1 MRVKTKLS
9 AQFSLRDAA
18 DEFLSYKQAQK
29 VRERT
34 LKEYKTYI
42 NGFIQESSNSLEMD
56 LLTADV
62 ISYFSDIPNT
72 SPARFNHPYQYLHAL
87 FSWCA
92 KQDYI
97 PYNPFDKLELKK
109 RRDDGHVLPATIS
122 DIPNFSQCQPI
133 PPRHIFRNENISKI
147 FDRDFKERSTV
158 VQIMSAKNHL
168 LAILQ
173 KDYPTTINYFL
184 AVRA

>member
-42 NGFIQESSNSLEMD
+42 NGFIQESSNSLDMD
-56 LLTADV
+56 LLKADV

-72 SPARFNHPYQYLHAL
+72 SPARFT
-87 FSWCA
+87 
-92 KQDYI
+92 I
-97 PYNPFDKLELKK
+97 P
-109 RRDDGHVLPATIS
+109 IS
-122 DIPNFSQCQPI
+122 
-133 PPRHIFRNENISKI
+133 IFMHCSHGVPSKI
-147 FDRDFKERSTV
+147 
-158 VQIMSAKNHL
+158 I
-168 LAILQ
+168 
-173 KDYPTTINYFL
+173 YPTTPLIN
-184 AVRA
+184 